1 LLAWWQ
7 GFGSSYKL
15 TCLYIP
21 MYLVGIFFN
30 VLQINM
36 GNGGSL
42 VMWTLS

>member
-21 MYLVGIFFN
+21 MYLVGIFLGCTSN
-30 VLQINM
+30 KH
-36 GNGGSL
+36 G
-42 VMWTLS
+42 